1 MAREESEPPALHWAF
16 FTYAHNDGDCS
27 RAIELAREMKST
39 GARVT
44 FFERGGRYLE
54 QIDQAGPNPVAL
66 EPQISDEQG

>member
-1 MAREESEPPALHWAF
+1 
-16 FTYAHNDGDCS
+16 
-27 RAIELAREMKST
+27 MKST